1 MTFKTEFSTL
11 TVVMAAVIAL
21 CPATNSWAGEGHD
34 HGGISATPSMNG
46 PQRLPDG
53 SVFLPKS
60 AQRQLV
66 IRTIKAE
73 IADLP
78 KSIEL
83 NGKVSM
89 DPNAGGKVQAINA
102 GRVEAG
108 PKGLPNLG
116 SAVRKGDVLA
126 YLVSSLAPIE
136 QSNQFAQLAE
146 LKAAK
151 SLAEKRLARLREL
164 SDTVP
169 RKDIEA
175 AESDLQS
182 LTGRVSAVSTGLNHR
197 EPLAAPVSGVIASSN
212 AVAGQVIDARELV
225 FEIVDPAR
233 LRIEALAFDTSLI
246 ASVDKAF
253 VAVNNQRIALQFLG
267 AARSLREQALPMNF
281 KAQGEELSALAL
293 GEPIRVVIQTK
304 DKVKG
309 MAVPVSALMKN
320 PANQSIVWVK
330 TAAERFTP
338 RTITFEPLDGTRVAV
353 TSGLESGDLIAAQG
367 ATLINQVR

>member
-66 IRTIKAE
+66 IRTIKVE

>member
-1 MTFKTEFSTL
+1 MTFKTKFSTL

>member
-1 MTFKTEFSTL
+1 
-11 TVVMAAVIAL
+11 MAAVIAL

-253 VAVNNQRIALQFLG
+253 VAVNNQQIALQFLG

>member
-1 MTFKTEFSTL
+1 MTFKTKFSTL

-21 CPATNSWAGEGHD
+21 CLATNSWAGEGHD
-34 HGGISATPSMNG
+34 HGGTSATPSMNG

-66 IRTIKAE
+66 IRTIKVE

-253 VAVNNQRIALQFLG
+253 VAVNNQQIALQFLG

>member
-253 VAVNNQRIALQFLG
+253 VAVNNQQIALQFLG

>member
-1 MTFKTEFSTL
+1 MTFKTKFSTL

-66 IRTIKAE
+66 IRTIKVE